1 MLLIFIVFMFG
12 MELFDKLTI
21 NSVVALKLV
30 LGIIPVRIL
39 NKIKCVNVTKYI
51 SKNVRLYR
59 AVEKVRKS
67 LLLGYYCLLLI
78 LY

>member
-59 AVEKVRKS
+59 AVEKVRS